1 VDHKSSKPLTR
12 DLKHVP
18 TPSQAVATKGGVGNS
33 GLLDGVRKIGAPGGG
48 VGSPLANRGSY
59 KPPTFKRG
67 VDGRPPLGDL
77 PANGPIGDSG
87 GGGDVKRQR
96 LNG

>member
-1 VDHKSSKPLTR
+1 MDHKSSKPLTK
-12 DLKHVP
+12 DGKHVP
-18 TPSQAVATKGGVGNS
+18 TPSQAAGTKGNVVNPG
-33 GLLDGVRKIGAPGGG
+33 LDGVRKIGAPGGG

-59 KPPTFKRG
+59 KPPSFKRA

-77 PANGPIGDSG
+77 PANGPIGDGG
-87 GGGDVKRQR
+87 GGGDLKRQR